1 MLSCSF
7 QVTAH
12 DNRRAIKRAPHVSY
26 SVYYERVY
34 NGVPA
39 QAYKLIAW
47 LCLLVPGAVLLSQWI
62 FRNWYETKHEH
73 QS

>member
-1 MLSCSF
+1 MLSCTF

-47 LCLLVPGAVLLSQWI
+47 LCLLVPGAGLLSQWI